1 MAVATAEQT
10 RRKDVAKPPR
20 SEGPKPRRR
29 GLERQG
35 RLAFWL
41 LLPAVLA
48 VFGVIVYPMFRTLL
62 ISLFEVKSAVATV
75 TPFVGLD
82 NYIEALTSDGFWAA
96 MGRTL
101 YFTIIST
108 GIELVFGLAIAWL
121 LNARIKGRWL
131 LRALVVLPWA
141 LPTIVNAAMWKGIY
155 NAQYGALNGLLSQL
169 GLIDE
174 YQAWLADPFTALNF
188 LIIADAWKTTPLVA
202 FFLLAG
208 LTAIPGELYEAARVD
223 RASWFR
229 TFRSVTLPLLA
240 PSIALVLVLR
250 TVEAV
255 KVFDIVY
262 AMTRGGPANGTQ
274 TISYYTYVTA
284 FSEQNYGLGSAI
296 SYLIVIVILVLSALY
311 LRLLRRSEMSLL

>member
-1 MAVATAEQT
+1 MSVATAPAPRPEV
-10 RRKDVAKPPR
+10 REPIPPA
-20 SEGPKPRRR
+20 PRRR
-29 GLERQG
+29 RRRGERQE

-41 LLPAVLA
+41 LLPALLA
-48 VFGVIVYPMFRTLL
+48 VFGVILYPMFRTLL
-62 ISLFEVKSAVATV
+62 ISMFEVRSAVATE
-75 TPFVGLD
+75 TPFVGLG
-82 NYIEALTSDGFWAA
+82 NYADALTNASFWAA
-96 MGRTL
+96 LGRTL
-101 YFTIIST
+101 YFTLVST
-108 GIELVFGLAIAWL
+108 TVELIFGLAIAWL
-121 LNARIKGRWL
+121 LNAKFRGRWL

-155 NAQYGALNGLLSQL
+155 NAQYGALNGVLSQL
-169 GLIDE
+169 GIIDQ
-174 YQAWLADPFTALNF
+174 YQVWLSDPFAALNF

-208 LTAIPGELYEAARVD
+208 LTAIPDELYEAARVD
-223 RASWFR
+223 RAGWFR
-229 TFRSVTLPLLA
+229 TFRSITIPLLA

-296 SYLIVIVILVLSALY
+296 SYLIVIIILVLSTVY

>member
-1 MAVATAEQT
+1 MTVATAERIRRSEQT
-10 RRKDVAKPPR
+10 R
-20 SEGPKPRRR
+20 PRRR
-29 GLERQG
+29 GRERQG

-41 LLPAVLA
+41 LLPAFLA

-82 NYIEALTSDGFWAA
+82 NYLQALSSGGFWSA

-101 YFTIIST
+101 YFTIAST
-108 GIELVFGLAIAWL
+108 GIELVLGLAIAWL
-121 LNARIKGRWL
+121 LNARLRGRWL

-169 GLIDE
+169 GLIDQ
-174 YQAWLADPFTALNF
+174 YQAWLSDPFTALNF
-188 LIIADAWKTTPLVA
+188 LIVADAWKTTPLVA

-223 RASWFR
+223 RAGWFR
-229 TFRSVTLPLLA
+229 TFRSVTIPLLA

-296 SYLIVIVILVLSALY
+296 SYLIVVVILALSALY
-311 LRLLRRSEMSLL
+311 LRLLRRSEMSML